1 MGDIDLVQ
9 FGSDTMLN
17 LVHDVPQLNVSLPSV
32 ETYCALAQIL
42 QNNSQQRAFNPLEQ
56 LLGLNDL
63 DNDIAPLQPHSKVFR
78 AVKKYRLDVISERK
92 LSQQFADKYPF
103 LDLTNC
109 ESYDSHL
116 CEILF
121 NSFLMFLLFW
131 TQSLILTCSCHASTN
146 RELWK
151 SNESNVIWGGCRS
164 LKVQKSMPSIPVNI

>member
-1 MGDIDLVQ
+1 
-9 FGSDTMLN
+9 MLN

-42 QNNSQQRAFNPLEQ
+42 QNNNQQRPFNPLEQ

-78 AVKKYRLDVISERK
+78 AVKKYHLDVISERK

-109 ESYDSHL
+109 KSF
-116 CEILF
+116 EIIF
-121 NSFLMFLLFW
+121 SFFRKFSVFW
-131 TQSLILTCSCHASTN
+131 TQSLIFTCSCYSPTN
-146 RELWK
+146 RELRR
-151 SNESNVIWGGCRS
+151 SNEGNVG
-164 LKVQKSMPSIPVNI
+164 

>member
-9 FGSDTMLN
+9 FGSDTMLS

-63 DNDIAPLQPHSKVFR
+63 DNDIASLQPHSKVFR

-92 LSQQFADKYPF
+92 LSQQFAVKYPF

-109 ESYDSHL
+109 ESF
-116 CEILF
+116 EITSS
-121 NSFLMFLLFW
+121 SFRMFLAFW
-131 TQSLILTCSCHASTN
+131 TPSLIFTCSCHSPTN

-151 SNESNVIWGGCRS
+151 SNEGNVG
-164 LKVQKSMPSIPVNI
+164 